1 MSRGLLGR
9 CVSPMYHKLRAGVG
23 RYDPWI
29 NQCLHVRT
37 HIRRIV
43 NAVNTTENWPAMYTR
58 CTPMYTLYTPFFLY
72 FYNRSF
78 YQKPCTHGEK
88 RGPINNSMALN
99 SEETYDKL
107 TSRKITQVCDVKR
120 YVGGVVCDPVPHRL
134 YSAGQGRWSRP
145 GNDTILPRFEFPEN
159 HKQFFL
165 INPVWNSPKVDVKNE
180 AKFMVT
186 YFCAPFVLV
195 IFPSNV
201 ST

>member
-1 MSRGLLGR
+1 MTRESIN
-9 CVSPMYHKLRAGVG
+9 VYMYVRTYEELST
-23 RYDPWI
+23 PWI
-29 NQCLHVRT
+29 RRRT
-37 HIRRIV
+37 DQL
-43 NAVNTTENWPAMYTR
+43 
-58 CTPMYTLYTPFFLY
+58 CTPDVHPMYTLYTPFFLY

-78 YQKPCTHGEK
+78 YQKSCTHGEK
-88 RGPINNSMALN
+88 RGPIKNSMALN

>member
-37 HIRRIV
+37 YIWRIV

-58 CTPMYTLYTPFFLY
+58 CTPYVHPIYPFLIGHFIK
-72 FYNRSF
+72 NHVHME
-78 YQKPCTHGEK
+78 KK
-88 RGPINNSMALN
+88 RGPIKNSMALN